1 MFTQLADRHAADVK
15 FAVKVAVASVSAF
28 VLATL
33 LGLPQGYWSV
43 ISALIVVQASVGGTV
58 TAAQERAVGTVIGSL
73 VGGAAAFF
81 HPHSLISTSITLTV
95 VVAVLAFAAA
105 GRPMLRLAPI
115 TAAILLV
122 ATANQTNT
130 LEIAAERIMEVLL
143 GCAIGVVAT
152 LVVFPAHVDR
162 DLAKEARAVAH
173 DIAALLRGAPTR
185 KRGPDGAHLL
195 LGAQDAIRRKL
206 AALEKT
212 VTDARRAPGARSGAE
227 ARSSLAR
234 TLWRVRNDAVA
245 VERALAAAPDATRR
259 MVGPLADEVILAAAD
274 MLDEIAAG
282 HDAAIA
288 RAETDAKLAALDD
301 AVAHLRDGETV
312 RLIDVAAA
320 VPTMG
325 LVFALRNL
333 DANLGDLADRLG
345 EAQERAQDSAD

>member
-1 MFTQLADRHAADVK
+1 MQLRLPDRHVADLRLAA
-15 FAVKVAVASVSAF
+15 KVAAAAVSAF

-33 LGLPQGYWSV
+33 LQLPQGYWSV

-58 TAAQERAVGTVIGSL
+58 AAAQERAVGTLAGAL
-73 VGGAAAFF
+73 VGGAAAFL
-81 HPHSLISTSITLTV
+81 HPHSLIATSVTLTV
-95 VVAVLAFAAA
+95 VVAALSFAAA

-130 LEIAAERIMEVLL
+130 LEIAAERVLEVLI

-152 LVVFPAHVDR
+152 LVVFPARADHDVAR
-162 DLAKEARAVAH
+162 EARAIAG
-173 DIAALLRGAPTR
+173 DLAALLHGAPGR
-185 KRGPDGAHLL
+185 RRGPDTAHIL
-195 LGAQDAIRRKL
+195 LGVQDSIRRKL

-212 VTDARRAPGARSGAE
+212 VADARRAPGGRARAE
-227 ARSSLAR
+227 ARAALAR
-234 TLWRVRNDAVA
+234 ALWRVRNDAVS

-259 MVGPLADEVILAAAD
+259 MVGPLADETILAAAD
-274 MLDEIAAG
+274 MLGDISAG
-282 HDAAIA
+282 RDSAVA
-288 RAETDAKLAALDD
+288 RAEVERRLAALDD

-333 DANLGDLADRLG
+333 AGNLGDLADRLG
-345 EAQERAQDSAD
+345 EAREIAAEA